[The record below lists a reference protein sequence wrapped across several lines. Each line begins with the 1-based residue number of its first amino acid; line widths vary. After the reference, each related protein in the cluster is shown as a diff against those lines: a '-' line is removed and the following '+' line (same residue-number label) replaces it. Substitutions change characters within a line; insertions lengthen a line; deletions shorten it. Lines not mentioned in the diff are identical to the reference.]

1 MRLARASRPRRDGQ
15 AGGVLRAW
23 WFTSRDFLNARHRTK
38 GSTGAFSC
46 RERCWGTCRL
56 PTYPRLIPLHI
67 TRLFRASERLHG
79 RNPQP
84 WDGEEAEGK
93 VYVCAAVGRVGIFRV
108 SGMLIRHSD
117 CNLSVVGRND
127 VADSPIRM
135 TDAGAATSLAA
146 ATTASSCRRPCRC
159 AGVRRPSDMKTFL
172 DCIPCLIRQSLDSVR
187 LVTAD
192 ERIHEQILR
201 EVLQAAGRMDF
212 KKSPPAIGQ
221 EVHRRIRQ
229 LCGDEDP
236 YRQGKDRFN
245 RLAMGLRP
253 GLQCS
258 IEQADNPLE
267 AAVRLA
273 IAGNVMDLAV
283 KSSLSEAQV
292 QAVID

>member
-1 MRLARASRPRRDGQ
+1 
-15 AGGVLRAW
+15 
-23 WFTSRDFLNARHRTK
+23 
-38 GSTGAFSC
+38 
-46 RERCWGTCRL
+46 
-56 PTYPRLIPLHI
+56 
-67 TRLFRASERLHG
+67 
-79 RNPQP
+79 
-84 WDGEEAEGK
+84 
-93 VYVCAAVGRVGIFRV
+93 
-108 SGMLIRHSD
+108 
-117 CNLSVVGRND
+117 
-127 VADSPIRM
+127 
-135 TDAGAATSLAA
+135 
-146 ATTASSCRRPCRC
+146 
-159 AGVRRPSDMKTFL
+159 MKTFL

-212 KKSPPAIGQ
+212 EKSPPAIGQ

-253 GLQCS
+253 GLQRS

-267 AAVRLA
+267 TAVRLA

-292 QAVID
+292 QAVIDQCLSDPLDGSIADFAAAVAKARRILYLADNAGEIVLDRLLVEQLPRTG